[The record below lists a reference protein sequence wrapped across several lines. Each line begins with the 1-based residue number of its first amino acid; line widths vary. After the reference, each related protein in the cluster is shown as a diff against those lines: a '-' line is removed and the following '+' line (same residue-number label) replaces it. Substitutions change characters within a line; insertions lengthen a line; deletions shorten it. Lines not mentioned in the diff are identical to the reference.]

1 MATVSPYGN
10 VKAQGNGSMLLLA
23 GLVLLTAGVSIGA
36 YVWKSELPVRMADC
50 EGNRIIATDAILRL
64 AAVPMDKRIV
74 DIDLVA
80 IRERVLKNPY
90 FREVS
95 VNRDLPNRILIRVD
109 ERVPV
114 AAIIAGKT
122 LYADSEGVMLTGV
135 RSEYVFD
142 LPVITGAQAVQECKP
157 GRKIVHP
164 TLREALQIVMASQRL
179 GNSVS
184 RRISEIHLQTNGELL
199 LYTAEYG
206 VPVNFGR
213 GNIVD
218 KLTLL
223 EGFWTGVVSSRG
235 GQSLRS
241 VDIRFADQVVARWE
255 PPQSLNAH

>member
-1 MATVSPYGN
+1 MATVPQNASA
-10 VKAQGNGSMLLLA
+10 KAQGKGSLLLLA

-36 YVWKSELPVRMADC
+36 YLWKSELPVRTADC
-50 EGNRIIATDAILRL
+50 EGNRIITNDAVLRL
-64 AAVPMDKRIV
+64 AAVPMDQRLV
-74 DIDLVA
+74 DIDLAA
-80 IRERVLKNPY
+80 IRDRVLKNPY

-95 VNRDLPNRILIRVD
+95 VHRDLPNRILVHVD

-114 AAIIAGKT
+114 ATIIAGKT
-122 LYADSEGVMLTGV
+122 MYVDADGMMLTGI

-157 GRKIVHP
+157 GKKIMHP
-164 TLREALQIVMASQRL
+164 TLREALQVVLASQRL

-184 RRISEIHLQTNGELL
+184 RRISEIHLQPNGDLM

-218 KLTLL
+218 KLALL

-241 VDIRFADQVVARWE
+241 VDVRFADQVVARWE
-255 PPQSLNAH
+255 PSQSLDAH

>member
-1 MATVSPYGN
+1 MATATQNGSA
-10 VKAQGNGSMLLLA
+10 KAQGKGSMLLLA

-36 YVWKSELPVRMADC
+36 YLWKSELPVRAAEC
-50 EGNRIIATDAILRL
+50 EGNRIIANDVILRL
-64 AAVPMDKRIV
+64 AAVPMDQRLV
-74 DIDLVA
+74 DIDLAA
-80 IRERVLKNPY
+80 IRDRVMKNPY

-95 VNRDLPNRILIRVD
+95 VHRDLPDRIVIRVD

-122 LYADSEGVMLTGV
+122 LYVDAEGMMLTGI
-135 RSEYVFD
+135 RSDYAFD
-142 LPVITGAQAVQECKP
+142 LPVITGAQTVQECKA
-157 GRKIVHP
+157 GKKIVHP
-164 TLREALQIVMASQRL
+164 TLREALQVVLASQRL
-179 GNSVS
+179 SNSIS
-184 RRISEIHLQTNGELL
+184 RRISEVHLQPNGDLL

-218 KLTLL
+218 KLALL

-241 VDIRFADQVVARWE
+241 VDVRFTDQVVARWE
-255 PPQSLNAH
+255 PSQSLDAH